1 MSRRHRLIS
10 RPLPRRFLV
19 PILVAIFGA
28 VPAARTVPAAEV
40 ESNPVVAAIQTQVA
54 SVFEKCRRAVVKIQA
69 TDQNGRLSGT
79 GFFVDPNGTIFTS
92 YTVGGESHDI
102 VVEFGEKRF
111 PATRLI
117 SDLRS
122 GIAILK
128 ITAET
133 PFLTCGKS
141 RDLVVASPIITIGY
155 PMDLPLTPAFG
166 TVGGFDLKYRGRYF
180 ATTHIR
186 ANISVQRGEG
196 GAPLLNLKG
205 EVMGILISHVD
216 TGSAA
221 YVLPIEAAE
230 KVRLDF
236 LRFHEVRP
244 GWVGVHVKEIPET
257 VDGSHVL
264 IDEVMPDAPAEK
276 AGLLPG
282 DILLQ
287 VGDHK
292 ISTPEDVLDAIFY
305 ITADDDLR
313 LRVARSGKE
322 MEFEAHPVDPPGA
335 NHHRLPLIEPV
346 AGPTPTLKIGG
357 N

>member
-1 MSRRHRLIS
+1 MS
-10 RPLPRRFLV
+10 RPLPRRLLF
-19 PILVAIFGA
+19 AFFGA
-28 VPAARTVPAAEV
+28 ILASGKLPAAEV
-40 ESNPVVAAIQTQVA
+40 ESNPVVAAIQAQIA
-54 SVFEKCRRAVVKIQA
+54 AVFDKCRHAVVKIQA
-69 TDQNGRLSGT
+69 TDQHGRLSGT
-79 GFFVDPNGTIFTS
+79 GFFVDPNGTIYTS
-92 YTVGGESHDI
+92 YTVGGESQDI
-102 VVEFGEKRF
+102 VVQYGDKRF

-128 ITAET
+128 IAAET

-141 RDLVVASPIITIGY
+141 RDLGVASPVISVGY

-166 TVGGFDLKYRGRYF
+166 TVGGFDLKYKGRYF

-216 TGSAA
+216 AGSAA

-230 KVRLDF
+230 KVRMDF

-244 GWVGVHVKEIPET
+244 GWVGVHVKDVPET

-264 IDEVMPDAPAEK
+264 IDEVMPDTPAEK

-282 DILLQ
+282 DVLLQ

-313 LRVARSGKE
+313 LRVMRSGKE
-322 MEFEAHPVDPPGA
+322 IEFQAHPVDPPGA
-335 NHHRLPLIEPV
+335 SNHPRIPLVEPV